1 MTVGG
6 LLGRRPM
13 LADHAWGA
21 ARIGMSRSATE
32 SDFRPSPWM
41 SIIRAYAVGRD
52 MARAGECVILVGHKQ
67 GSRLLL
73 PQGDTLIGDV
83 AGCHLQFNDLG
94 LNGGHHGIVASITFD
109 GHRYALVVMNRS
121 VPVWL
126 NDQPASPQTTLQ
138 DRDVIGF
145 DGQSR
150 AIEFRLGEGSEHVVQ
165 RCADRADG
173 EGDGVRS
180 SGSGE
185 ETKTASA
192 ASFYNRHR
200 RWLVISAFAIGILAL
215 VLLQTRIHRTL
226 SALTQQVNQQ
236 QEVLNGIQA
245 RLEQIQRDVEAARA
259 TFQGETGL
267 IGRIATTYSPSIC
280 LIESGYRFV
289 ERGTGKW
296 LREAATADGGIPI
309 FQGDS
314 KFYVTTDEIG
324 PIIEETVIGT
334 GFIISPGLILT
345 NLHVARPWW
354 KDEASNQIVRQG
366 FIPRATVLKAYFP
379 SAGEPVRLDILG
391 ASETYDLAICR
402 FDQGELSVPIPPL
415 ADAQAVVE
423 VGQSVVLL
431 GYPAGV
437 EGLLTRLDESVARSI
452 TQSTSLRVT
461 EVTQE
466 LARRGLIRPLPTQGR
481 ITALT
486 PTRIIHDAA
495 TTSGGSGG
503 PLFNK
508 DGVVVGIIYAVT
520 EFSASNL
527 AVPAHVIRDFL
538 KQHGVVL

>member
-1 MTVGG
+1 M
-6 LLGRRPM
+6 
-13 LADHAWGA
+13 
-21 ARIGMSRSATE
+21 IG
-32 SDFRPSPWM
+32 
-41 SIIRAYAVGRD
+41 
-52 MARAGECVILVGHKQ
+52 AGECIILVGDKQ

-73 PQGDTLIGDV
+73 LQGDTLIGDV
-83 AGCHLQFNDLG
+83 AGCHLQLDDLG

-109 GHRYALVVMNRS
+109 GHQYALVVTNMNL
-121 VPVWL
+121 PVWL
-126 NDQPASPQTTLQ
+126 NDQPASPRSILR
-138 DRDVIGF
+138 DHDVIGF
-145 DGQSR
+145 DGQPR
-150 AIEFRLGEGSEHVVQ
+150 AIEFRLGEESERVVQ
-165 RCADRADG
+165 RCTDCADG
-173 EGDGVRS
+173 EGDGVHFIR
-180 SGSGE
+180 SGE
-185 ETKTASA
+185 ETKTVSVG
-192 ASFYNRHR
+192 SFYNRHR
-200 RWLVISAFAIGILAL
+200 RWFLITGFAIAILAL
-215 VLLQTRIHRTL
+215 VLLQARIHRTL
-226 SALTQQVNQQ
+226 NALMQQVNQQ
-236 QEVLNGIQA
+236 QEVLSGIQV
-245 RLEQIQRDVEAARA
+245 RLEQIQRDVETARA
-259 TFQGETGL
+259 TVQGETGL

-280 LIESGYRFV
+280 LLESGYRFV

-296 LREAATADGGIPI
+296 LREAATPDGAITI
-309 FQGDS
+309 FEGDS
-314 KFYVTTDEIG
+314 RFYVTTEEVG

-366 FIPRATVLKAYFP
+366 FIPRATALKAYFP
-379 SAGEPVRLDILG
+379 SPGEPFQLEILG
-391 ASETYDLAICR
+391 ASETYDLALCR

-415 ADAQAVVE
+415 ADAQATVE

-437 EGLLTRLDESVARSI
+437 EGLLTRLDENVARSI
-452 TQSTSLRVT
+452 TQSTSLRVA

>member
-1 MTVGG
+1 M
-6 LLGRRPM
+6 
-13 LADHAWGA
+13 
-21 ARIGMSRSATE
+21 IG
-32 SDFRPSPWM
+32 
-41 SIIRAYAVGRD
+41 
-52 MARAGECVILVGHKQ
+52 AGECIILIGHRQ

-73 PQGDTLIGDV
+73 LQGDTLIGDV
-83 AGCHLQFNDLG
+83 AGCHLQLNDLG
-94 LNGGHHGIVASITFD
+94 LNGGHHGIVASIRFD
-109 GHRYALVVMNRS
+109 GHRYALVVMNTS
-121 VPVWL
+121 LPVWL
-126 NDQPASPQTTLQ
+126 NDQPASPRTILR

-150 AIEFRLGEGSEHVVQ
+150 AIEFRLGEGSERVVQ
-165 RCADRADG
+165 HCTDRASG
-173 EGDGVRS
+173 EDDGVHS
-180 SGSGE
+180 IGSGE
-185 ETKTASA
+185 ETRTASVD
-192 ASFYNRHR
+192 SFNRHR
-200 RWLVISAFAIGILAL
+200 RWFLITAFAIAILAL
-215 VLLQTRIHRTL
+215 VLLQARIHRTL
-226 SALTQQVNQQ
+226 NALTQQVNQQ

-245 RLEQIQRDVEAARA
+245 RLEQIQRDVETARA
-259 TFQGETGL
+259 TVQGETGL

-280 LIESGYRFV
+280 LIQSGYRFV

-296 LREAATADGGIPI
+296 LREASTADGGITI

-366 FIPRATVLKAYFP
+366 FIPRATALKAYFP
-379 SAGEPVRLDILG
+379 SAGEPFQLEILG
-391 ASETYDLAICR
+391 ASETYDLALCR

-452 TQSTSLRVT
+452 TQSTSLRVA